1 MRQFII
7 FILLAAPAWA
17 AAAEA
22 TAVCTFADDNEVS
35 VRYNPVST
43 KDSPKAQNGKIWAP
57 GGVPLVLFA
66 QTELSVNNIS
76 LPVGAYSVYFIPGKD
91 AWTLVINKNVAAGS
105 AYDEKSDVVRLRMEE
120 AKLGSPAPTLNIS
133 FGRTAPK
140 QCEIRAYFDQSG
152 TWATLSEK

>member
-1 MRQFII
+1 MRHLLIL
-7 FILLAAPAWA
+7 ILLTAPAWA

-43 KDSPKAQNGKIWAP
+43 KDNPKAQNGKIWAP
-57 GGVPLVLFA
+57 GGSPMVLFA
-66 QTELSVNNIS
+66 QTQLSVNNIS
-76 LPVGAYSVYFIPGKD
+76 LPVGAYSVYLIPGKD
-91 AWTLVINKNVAAGS
+91 AWTLVINKNVSAGS
-105 AYDEKSDVVRLRMEE
+105 AYDEKSDVVRLRMEG
-120 AKLGSPAPTLNIS
+120 AKLGSPADHLNIS
-133 FGRTAPK
+133 FGRIAPK